1 MSSSPPDDAA
11 ADDAADDADLDGT
24 DTAQLPDFV
33 SFLPDQIW
41 YLTESGSEMWCRRP
55 YGFFF
60 TSSSAAA
67 DFALAMGTQFALTP
81 IGFASKELVSKDGIE
96 GVRHLGLTRLFI
108 DPQIDPASGEV
119 FGKILRL
126 TPIN

>member
-1 MSSSPPDDAA
+1 MASATSDDPN
-11 ADDAADDADLDGT
+11 DEDGGT

-60 TSSSAAA
+60 TTSDAAA
-67 DFALAMGTQFALTP
+67 SFAEAMGTQFALTP
-81 IGFASKELVSKDGIE
+81 IGFASKELVSKEGID
-96 GVRHLGLTRLFI
+96 GVRSLGLTRLFI
-108 DPQIDPASGEV
+108 DPQIDPTSGEV

-126 TPIN
+126 APVN